1 MRKIHSNVP
10 VLFVPEEWTVT
21 EYGFNKERSLPNE
34 TVFSVGNGYLGVRG
48 YFEEGVPSGVPC
60 EQSLLINGVYEYH
73 PYRHIWQRPGFPG
86 RYHSIFSQVNAL
98 ALKVY
103 ADGELCT
110 PFESA
115 ENYMR
120 RLDLKNGVMNANTIS
135 SLPQTSAYIFLYSV
149 SPVKTTCMFSCTASR
164 SLPTKNF
171 RAY

>member
-98 ALKVY
+98 ALKV
-103 ADGELCT
+103 L
-110 PFESA
+110 
-115 ENYMR
+115 R
-120 RLDLKNGVMNANTIS
+120 RRRTVHA
-135 SLPQTSAYIFLYSV
+135 F
-149 SPVKTTCMFSCTASR
+149 
-164 SLPTKNF
+164 
-171 RAY
+171 

>member
-120 RLDLKNGVMNANTIS
+120 RLDLKNGVMKREYDFI
-135 SLPQTSAYIFLYSV
+135 TSANKRLHIS
-149 SPVKTTCMFSCTASR
+149 
-164 SLPTKNF
+164 
-171 RAY
+171 